1 MGTDAGYVYY
11 FVAACM
17 FAACVSTPESRPA
30 PQPTAGAEAGEANEA
45 TNTQAAPEALSDP
58 CRGEALD
65 YGVVREV
72 CAVDPADVVRPDDP
86 VNEQQVLRTQGPVP
100 DGGPGEN
107 YAATV
112 RLDGDEA
119 AVSAIRSRRTNEDA
133 DLRLEAVGPRE
144 VRSGEYLDLELQIV
158 NVSSEPQE
166 RVLTGCIRN
175 PTGGLCSGDTLTRV
189 TLAPGGVLRWGRET
203 WTAAIYPRMTQLGA
217 FPEPEP
223 LALGAHAPR
232 FSVMLGDSH
241 VSVEVPVTVTE
252 NPAHVE
258 ERLLE
263 LALHNYLVDPG
274 ARLEVA
280 LRVLRSPAVRTEDE
294 TVRQVE
300 SNCRRA
306 FLIGTLEGE
315 QVRNPGELD
324 RRVAGLDACSLA
336 LLPLI
341 DGRGLRPELQRR
353 INARNAEGGP
363 VFGVEGCHLVGEHE
377 MIVPP
382 RPRRATR
389 LAAPEGHA
397 PDEGGWEAHHAGVVV
412 RVDQR
417 GRASRVGE
425 GYGPESLADACWR
438 AADARFTPARYT
450 LGRQAAVTYCF
461 VAQCEF

>member
-1 MGTDAGYVYY
+1 MGTDPGYVYY

-86 VNEQQVLRTQGPVP
+86 VSDQQVLRVQGPVP

-119 AVSAIRSRRTNEDA
+119 AVSAIRRRRTNEDA

-144 VRSGEYLDLELQIV
+144 VRSGEHLDLELQIV

-175 PTGGLCSGDTLTRV
+175 PTGGLCSGNTLTRV

-203 WTAAIYPRMTQLGA
+203 WTAAIYPRMTQLEA

-223 LALGAHAPR
+223 LALG
-232 FSVMLGDSH
+232 
-241 VSVEVPVTVTE
+241 
-252 NPAHVE
+252 
-258 ERLLE
+258 
-263 LALHNYLVDPG
+263 
-274 ARLEVA
+274 
-280 LRVLRSPAVRTEDE
+280 
-294 TVRQVE
+294 
-300 SNCRRA
+300 
-306 FLIGTLEGE
+306 
-315 QVRNPGELD
+315 
-324 RRVAGLDACSLA
+324 
-336 LLPLI
+336 
-341 DGRGLRPELQRR
+341 
-353 INARNAEGGP
+353 
-363 VFGVEGCHLVGEHE
+363 
-377 MIVPP
+377 
-382 RPRRATR
+382 
-389 LAAPEGHA
+389 
-397 PDEGGWEAHHAGVVV
+397 
-412 RVDQR
+412 
-417 GRASRVGE
+417 
-425 GYGPESLADACWR
+425 
-438 AADARFTPARYT
+438 
-450 LGRQAAVTYCF
+450 
-461 VAQCEF
+461 